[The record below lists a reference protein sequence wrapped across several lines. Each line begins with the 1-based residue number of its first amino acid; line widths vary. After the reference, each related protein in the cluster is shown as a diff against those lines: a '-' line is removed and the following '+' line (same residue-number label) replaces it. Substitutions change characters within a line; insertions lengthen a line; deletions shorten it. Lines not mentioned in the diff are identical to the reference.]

1 MKALT
6 SLEEIIGKTI
16 IFQEK
21 VYGEDKNYILLI
33 TSEKELFA
41 FKPKNSGF
49 EDLDI
54 KMLDF
59 YEIKDLILEYDKT
72 ASRVRKLCPEIFENF
87 EDEVAEIRKEKKRKA
102 DYELYQK
109 LKKQFEEEED

>member
-6 SLEEIIGKTI
+6 SLEEIVGKTI

-41 FKPKNSGF
+41 FQPKNRGY
-49 EDLDI
+49 EELDL

-59 YEIKDLILEYDKT
+59 YEIKDLILEYDIT
-72 ASRVRKLCPEIFENF
+72 ASRIKKLYPEIFDNF
-87 EDEVAEIRKEKKRKA
+87 EDEVADIRREKKRKA

-109 LKKQFEEEED
+109 LKKQFE